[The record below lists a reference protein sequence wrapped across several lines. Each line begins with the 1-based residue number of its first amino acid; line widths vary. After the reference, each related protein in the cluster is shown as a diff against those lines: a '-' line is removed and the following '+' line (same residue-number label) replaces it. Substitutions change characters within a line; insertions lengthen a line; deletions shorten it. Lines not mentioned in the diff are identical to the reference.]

1 MSKNRNRRNFMEQ
14 ISSGMLV
21 AGVGATTAMQIGVD
35 CTFANHES
43 KSQNDLSFGK
53 LDSLVDLMQ
62 TQQPE
67 QLQQTLV
74 KKLNRGET
82 TLKKLVAAASL
93 ANAETFGGQDYVGYH
108 TEMALVPAL
117 EMSAE
122 LSGKEKPLPV
132 LKVIYRNAQQIQN
145 VGGAKKKT
153 LHHQTA
159 AASSIQGKGQAIRD
173 ISRKGDMARAE
184 QLFASVDKVPLNEK
198 FNAILPAIEDDI
210 NVHRFVL
217 AHRAY
222 ELIDIVGE
230 ENAQT
235 MLRQCIRYCVDTER
249 NRIQKG
255 RQPSP
260 IRKHLPKLVSQFKL
274 HDRKLGSRDPGEE
287 WIEEMGNL
295 IYDTDKFEAS
305 ESVAAALAD
314 GISPKAVSEAISV
327 AANLLVLKQGA
338 DRWRTHGDSAGVHA
352 SDAANAWRNILDV
365 ANQKNAVGGLICSA
379 FHTARY
385 DSFKGDPYPT
395 EAHRLKVKVASAKEL
410 LGLAEECIRA
420 NDQAV
425 AAAAIQVY
433 GDKGFTLRPV
443 FDLMLKYA
451 ISEDGRLHAEKY
463 YRTVC
468 EEFNSMRPRF
478 KLRQL
483 VALARVTASSF
494 GYDRFDNK
502 GHRAPGYQD
511 ARKLLK
517 V

>member
-1 MSKNRNRRNFMEQ
+1 
-14 ISSGMLV
+14 MLV
-21 AGVGATTAMQIGVD
+21 AGVGAATASQIGVD
-35 CTFANHES
+35 CAFASMEPKHSSE
-43 KSQNDLSFGK
+43 LSFGK
-53 LDSLVDLMQ
+53 LDQLVDLMQ
-62 TQQPE
+62 TQPAE
-67 QLQQTLV
+67 TLQETLV
-74 KKLNRGET
+74 QKLRRGET
-82 TLKKLVAAASL
+82 TLKQLVAVASL

-117 EMSAE
+117 EMAAE
-122 LSGKEKPLPV
+122 LPKSRQALPV
-132 LKVIYRNAQQIQN
+132 LKVIYRNAQQIQK

-153 LHHQTA
+153 LHPRSEA
-159 AASSIQGKGQAIRD
+159 PASARNMGTKIRD
-173 ISRKGDMARAE
+173 TSRTGDMSAAE
-184 QLFASVDKVPLNEK
+184 GLFASIDKVPLDEK

-235 MLRQCIRYCVDTER
+235 MLRQCVRYCVDTER
-249 NRIQKG
+249 ARLRKG
-255 RQPSP
+255 RPESP
-260 IRKHLPKLVSQFKL
+260 IRKALPRLVAQYKL
-274 HDRKLGSRDPGEE
+274 DRKKLGTKDPGDE
-287 WIEEMGNL
+287 WIEKMGNL
-295 IYDTDKFEAS
+295 ILIKNQFDAADA
-305 ESVAAALAD
+305 VAAALSE
-314 GISPKAVSEAISV
+314 GIAPKAVSESISL

-352 SDAANAWRNILDV
+352 SDAANAWRNMLGV
-365 ANQKNAVGGLICSA
+365 ANQRNAVGGLICSA

-385 DSFKGDPYPT
+385 DSFKHDPYPT
-395 EAHRLKVKVASAKEL
+395 EAHRLKVKVDSAKEL
-410 LGLAEECIRA
+410 LGLAEECIRG

-433 GDKGFTLRPV
+433 GDRGYPLRPV

-468 EEFNSMRPRF
+468 EEFQAMRPKF

-483 VALARVTASSF
+483 VALARVTASSY

-502 GHRAPGYQD
+502 GHRAPGYQS
-511 ARKLLK
+511 ACRLLQ